1 MSVATS
7 WKTEPLSQVVDFIG
21 GGTPSRAEPSF
32 WGGTIPW
39 ATVKDFK
46 STSLT
51 RTGESITEEGLRSS
65 ASRIIKRGTLIM
77 PTRMA
82 LGKVAVAEIDV
93 AINQDLKALSPRRPI
108 NSRFLL
114 HALLARR
121 SQIEARGNG
130 ATVKG
135 ITISDLG
142 AISLHYPADEAEQRR
157 IAAIL
162 DKADAIRA
170 RRRAALADA
179 DKFIASAFAHLVGE
193 LAPGYEQW
201 PLRTIEQLAEDRPGS
216 MRTGPFGSDLRHSEF
231 TDEGVTVLGI
241 DNAVQNHF
249 AWGERRFI
257 TAEKYQKLQ
266 RYRVLPGDVIVTIM
280 GTTGRSAVVPDNIP
294 VAISTKHLATI
305 SLDRE
310 QADPHFVSWALH
322 SAPALRRQ
330 IAAANKGAIMDG
342 LNLTII
348 RGLKIRRPPLP
359 VQQRFAEL
367 VRRHYALLEQAG
379 DPVLNGE
386 ALYASLATRAFRGEL

>member
-1 MSVATS
+1 MSVTTS
-7 WKTEPLSQVVDFIG
+7 WKTEPLREVVTFDRAVVSPQQAGARQYVGLEDVQPDGSLYWKEDQRLPVSDKFAFDRGHILYG
-21 GGTPSRAEPSF
+21 KLRPYLRKVARPAFDGMCSTDILPLRPKRNVSRDYLYHF
-32 WGGTIPW
+32 
-39 ATVKDFK
+39 
-46 STSLT
+46 L
-51 RTGESITEEGLRSS
+51 RTEEFAQQATARS
-65 ASRIIKRGTLIM
+65 AGVNLPRISPSVLAEFPVALPTTL
-77 PTRMA
+77 
-82 LGKVAVAEIDV
+82 
-93 AINQDLKALSPRRPI
+93 
-108 NSRFLL
+108 F
-114 HALLARR
+114 
-121 SQIEARGNG
+121 
-130 ATVKG
+130 
-135 ITISDLG
+135 
-142 AISLHYPADEAEQRR
+142 EQCR

-193 LAPGYEQW
+193 LAPGHEQW
-201 PLRTIEQLAEDRPGS
+201 PLRTIEQIAKDRPGS

-231 TDEGVTVLGI
+231 TDEGITVLGI
-241 DNAVQNHF
+241 DNAVQNRF

-310 QADPHFVSWALH
+310 QADPYFISWAIH

-359 VQQRFAEL
+359 LQQRFAEA
-367 VRRHYALLEQAG
+367 VRRHYALVEQAG
-379 DPVLNGE
+379 DPVLNGD
-386 ALYASLATRAFRGEL
+386 ALYASLAARAFRGEL